1 MGDTAAL
8 TPVMRQYFAA
18 KEQYPD
24 CLMFCRIGDFYELFY
39 EDAITAS
46 RELQLTLTARD
57 KEKKQPMCGVPYHA
71 AEGYFQR
78 LLRKGYRIAV
88 CEQMEDPKLTKTIVR
103 REVTRVLTPGTAVD
117 PALGAEQSNYL
128 ASVVVLDKSVGLA
141 LLDLST
147 GEFRATEFSRW
158 AEAVDEL
165 GRVRPV
171 ELLYAQGGLG
181 LARGSSGVLPT
192 LRDKAAKDGAPG
204 SLGPDETREEV
215 ESAGLDAIRTKTA
228 VEDWVFTADYAV
240 PLLRNHLRVQSLD
253 GMGLGGHEAAAVAA
267 GALLHYMRA
276 TKQGGLE
283 HVDGLRFYERS
294 TCLELDAVSVRNL
307 ELVEPLFS
315 GESAQTTLFYTLD
328 ACCTPMGKRLL
339 RATLLRPSTQL
350 AEIEARLEAVGE
362 AAADL
367 RKREEL
373 RRSMNGVLDLERLL
387 GRVAL
392 DSAGPREV
400 MALAGTLG
408 CLPGILAA
416 VKAFE
421 AGLWR
426 RLGGVDRALHDAH
439 LSDDETV
446 AKMGHPVSV
455 NGGDY
460 GFDAMEDLHEM
471 IVETIAE
478 EPPVSLADGGVIRA
492 GVDAELDELRELSR
506 SGRQALVAI
515 EERERQRTGIG
526 SLKVRFNSVFGYYLE
541 VTKANAKLVPAD
553 YERKQ
558 TLVNAERFTTPELKE
573 YETKILTA
581 QERSG
586 EIERRLFAELRRQLL
601 DAAKRMRETAR
612 RVAEIDMLGCFAHL
626 AALRGWVRPGV
637 DASGVLE
644 FVGARHPVVERRM
657 EESGGGRFV
666 PNSVYLDAGFVDPTL
681 RDETAKDGAPGSI
694 DPTLLHPVE
703 QRRSSGT
710 PVRDKTAKD
719 GTPGSGGRF
728 VPNSVYLDAGLVDP
742 TLRDKTAK
750 DGAPGSIDPA
760 LLHPVEQRRSSG
772 TPVRDETAKDGA
784 PGGGGFVPN
793 SVHLDAGFVDPT
805 LRDKTAKDGVPGH
818 LSGDSLDDLRE
829 SRLGGGPAV
838 LLITGPN
845 MGGKSTYLRQ
855 TALLVVMAQCGCF
868 VPAERMRLGLV
879 DRIYTRIGAS
889 DNVARGRSTF
899 MVEMTETA
907 AILNTATS
915 RSLVL
920 LDEMGRGTATYDG
933 LSLAWATVE
942 HLHDRIGAR
951 TLFATHYHELT
962 LLAERLSRLMNLRVT
977 VKETQS
983 GIVFLHTV
991 EAGAA
996 SKSYGIEVAR
1006 LAGLPAAVISRAREV
1021 LKVHERAETQ
1031 QVREA
1036 APATQQLQMTMFTP
1050 LSQRIVDRLG
1060 EVDVDEMTPREALNL
1075 LAELQRE
1082 LKG

>member
-1 MGDTAAL
+1 MHGWGAGTVFCGSVMTNETVGILASEAAGL

-39 EDAITAS
+39 EDAILVS

-71 AEGYFQR
+71 AEVYLQR
-78 LLRKGYRIAV
+78 LLRKGYRIAL
-88 CEQMEDPKLTKTIVR
+88 CEQMEDPKQTKTIVR
-103 REVTRVLTPGTAVD
+103 REVTRVLTPGTSVD
-117 PALGAEQSNYL
+117 PTLGAEQSNYL
-128 ASVVVLDKSVGLA
+128 ASVMVSGSGAAAVCGLA

-147 GEFRATEFSRW
+147 GEFRATEFAGVGGW
-158 AEAVDEL
+158 AALVDEL

-171 ELLYAQGGLG
+171 ELLYGTGLLGGVN
-181 LARGSSGVLPT
+181 LAGES
-192 LRDKAAKDGAPG
+192 
-204 SLGPDETREEV
+204 ETT
-215 ESAGLDAIRTKTA
+215 AGLDSIRTKTA
-228 VEDWVFTADYAV
+228 VEEWVFTSEYAV
-240 PLLRNHLRVQSLD
+240 PLLRNHFKVHSLD
-253 GMGLGGHEAAAVAA
+253 GVGLGGHEAAAVAA

-283 HVDGLRFYERS
+283 HLDGLRFYERS
-294 TCLELDAVSVRNL
+294 TSLELDAVSVRNL

-315 GESAQTTLFYTLD
+315 GESIQTTLFYTMD
-328 ACCTPMGKRLL
+328 VCCTPMGKRLL
-339 RATLLRPSTQL
+339 RSTLLRPASGL
-350 AEIEARLEAVGE
+350 SEIETRLEAVGE
-362 AAADL
+362 AAGDL
-367 RKREEL
+367 RRREGL
-373 RRSMNGVLDLERLL
+373 RRSMDGVLDLERLL

-400 MALAGTLG
+400 LALAATLG
-408 CLPGILAA
+408 RLPGLVAA
-416 VKAFE
+416 VNAF
-421 AGLWR
+421 AAARWR
-426 RLGGVDRALHDAH
+426 QLGTSVDPL
-439 LSDDETV
+439 
-446 AKMGHPVSV
+446 
-455 NGGDY
+455 
-460 GFDAMEDLHEM
+460 EDLHEM

-478 EPPVSLADGGVIRA
+478 EPPVSLADGGVIRV

-515 EERERQRTGIG
+515 EERERTRTGIG
-526 SLKVRFNSVFGYYLE
+526 SLKVRFNNVFGYYLE
-541 VTKANAKLVPAD
+541 VTKANARSVPAD

-558 TLVNAERFTTPELKE
+558 TLVNAERFTTPELKD

-586 EIERRLFAELRRQLL
+586 EIEKRIFLELRRHLL
-601 DAAKRMRETAR
+601 DAAGRMRESAR
-612 RVAEIDMLGCFAHL
+612 RVAEIDLLGCFAHL
-626 AALRGWVRPGV
+626 AALRGWVRPNV
-637 DASGVLE
+637 EESGVLE
-644 FVGARHPVVERRM
+644 FVQARHPVVERRL

-666 PNSVYLDAGFVDPTL
+666 PNSV
-681 RDETAKDGAPGSI
+681 
-694 DPTLLHPVE
+694 
-703 QRRSSGT
+703 
-710 PVRDKTAKD
+710 
-719 GTPGSGGRF
+719 
-728 VPNSVYLDAGLVDP
+728 
-742 TLRDKTAK
+742 
-750 DGAPGSIDPA
+750 
-760 LLHPVEQRRSSG
+760 
-772 TPVRDETAKDGA
+772 
-784 PGGGGFVPN
+784 
-793 SVHLDAGFVDPT
+793 HLDAD
-805 LRDKTAKDGVPGH
+805 
-818 LSGDSLDDLRE
+818 
-829 SRLGGGPAV
+829 GGPAV

-845 MGGKSTYLRQ
+845 MGGKSTYLRMA
-855 TALLVVMAQCGCF
+855 ALLVVMAQMGSF

-907 AILNTATS
+907 AILNTATN

-962 LLAERLSRLMNLRVT
+962 LLAERLERLTNLRVT
-977 VKETQS
+977 VKETAA

-996 SKSYGIEVAR
+996 SKSYGIEVAK
-1006 LAGLPAAVISRAREV
+1006 LAGLPAGVIARAREV

-1036 APATQQLQMTMFTP
+1036 SPGAAAQMQMTMFTP
-1050 LSQRIVDRLG
+1050 LSQRIVDRLA
-1060 EVDVDEMTPREALNL
+1060 EADVDGLTPREALNL
-1075 LAELQRE
+1075 LAELQKE
-1082 LKG
+1082 LKA

>member
-1 MGDTAAL
+1 VRYSGGSVTNEMTSGLMGDTTAL

-88 CEQMEDPKLTKTIVR
+88 CEQMEDPKQTKTIVR

-128 ASVVVLDKSVGLA
+128 ASVVVLDNCVGLA

-147 GEFRATEFSRW
+147 GEFRATEFSGAGGW

-181 LARGSSGVLPT
+181 FAEVNGAAREKQVL
-192 LRDKAAKDGAPG
+192 RFAKDDKVLQGSTRRDADAETHVPKAGRGAPG
-204 SLGPDETREEV
+204 LVEE
-215 ESAGLDAIRTKTA
+215 ESSAGLDAIRTKTA
-228 VEDWVFTADYAV
+228 MEDWVFTADYAV

-416 VKAFE
+416 VNLFE
-421 AGLWR
+421 TGLWR
-426 RLGGVDRALHDAH
+426 KLGAGL
-439 LSDDETV
+439 
-446 AKMGHPVSV
+446 
-455 NGGDY
+455 
-460 GFDAMEDLHEM
+460 DAMEDLHEM
-471 IVETIAE
+471 IVKTIAE

-541 VTKANAKLVPAD
+541 VTKANAKAVPAD

-612 RVAEIDMLGCFAHL
+612 RMAEIDMLGCFAHL
-626 AALRGWVRPGV
+626 AALRGWVRPDV
-637 DASGVLE
+637 DVSGVLE

-666 PNSVYLDAGFVDPTL
+666 PNSVYLDAGSIDPTL
-681 RDETAKDGAPGSI
+681 RDETAKDGAPG
-694 DPTLLHPVE
+694 H
-703 QRRSSGT
+703 
-710 PVRDKTAKD
+710 
-719 GTPGSGGRF
+719 
-728 VPNSVYLDAGLVDP
+728 
-742 TLRDKTAK
+742 LR
-750 DGAPGSIDPA
+750 
-760 LLHPVEQRRSSG
+760 
-772 TPVRDETAKDGA
+772 
-784 PGGGGFVPN
+784 
-793 SVHLDAGFVDPT
+793 
-805 LRDKTAKDGVPGH
+805 
-818 LSGDSLDDLRE
+818 DDLRE
-829 SRLGGGPAV
+829 SGRGGGPAV

-907 AILNTATS
+907 AILNTATA

-962 LLAERLSRLMNLRVT
+962 LLAERLSRLMNLRVM
-977 VKETQS
+977 VKETQL

-1031 QVREA
+1031 QVRES
-1036 APATQQLQMTMFTP
+1036 APATPQMQMTMFTP

-1060 EVDVDEMTPREALNL
+1060 EVDVDGLTPREALNL

>member
-1 MGDTAAL
+1 MGNETASLASDLAGL
-8 TPVMRQYFAA
+8 TPVMRQYRAA
-18 KEQYPD
+18 KDAYPD
-24 CLMFCRIGDFYELFY
+24 TLLFFRLGDFYELFF
-39 EDAITAS
+39 EDAVLVS
-46 RELQLTLTARD
+46 KELQLTLTSRD
-57 KEKKQPMCGVPYHA
+57 KTKTVPMCGVPFHA
-71 AEGYFQR
+71 AEAYLQR
-78 LLRKGYRIAV
+78 LLRKGYRIAL
-88 CEQMEDPKLTKTIVR
+88 CEQMEDPKTAKTIVR

-117 PALGAEQSNYL
+117 PTLGAEQSNYL
-128 ASVVVLDKSVGLA
+128 ASVVVLGSGASAVCGLA

-147 GEFRATEFSRW
+147 GEFRATEFSGSVGW
-158 AEAVDEL
+158 AQVVDEL

-171 ELLYAQGGLG
+171 ELLYGSGLLGGVN
-181 LARGSSGVLPT
+181 LAGEDSSEG
-192 LRDKAAKDGAPG
+192 
-204 SLGPDETREEV
+204 
-215 ESAGLDAIRTKTA
+215 SAGLDGVRTKTA
-228 VEDWVFTADYAV
+228 LEEWVFTAEYAV
-240 PLLRNHLRVQSLD
+240 PLLRNHFKVHSLD

-294 TCLELDAVSVRNL
+294 SCLELDAVSVRNL
-307 ELVEPLFS
+307 ELIEPLFS

-339 RATLLRPSTQL
+339 RATLLRPASGL
-350 AEIEARLEAVGE
+350 REIEARLEAVGE
-362 AAADL
+362 AAGDL
-367 RKREEL
+367 RRREGL
-373 RRSMNGVLDLERLL
+373 RRSMDGVLDLERLL

-400 MALAGTLG
+400 MALAATLG
-408 CLPGILAA
+408 CLPGVVVAVNAFAAARWRELGAA
-416 VKAFE
+416 VDS
-421 AGLWR
+421 L
-426 RLGGVDRALHDAH
+426 
-439 LSDDETV
+439 
-446 AKMGHPVSV
+446 
-455 NGGDY
+455 
-460 GFDAMEDLHEM
+460 EDLHEM
-471 IVETIAE
+471 IVRTIAD
-478 EPPVSLADGGVIRA
+478 EPPVALADGGVIRA
-492 GVDAELDELRELSR
+492 GVDAELDELRELGR

-515 EERERQRTGIG
+515 EERERARTGIG

-541 VTKANAKLVPAD
+541 VTKANAKAVPAD

-586 EIERRLFAELRRQLL
+586 EIERRIFAELRRQLL
-601 DAAKRMRETAR
+601 DAAGRMRETAR
-612 RVAEIDMLGCFAHL
+612 RVAEIDLLGCFAHL
-626 AALRGWVRPGV
+626 AALRGWVRPQV
-637 DASGVLE
+637 EESGVLE
-644 FVGARHPVVERRM
+644 FVQARHPVVERRM

-666 PNSVYLDAGFVDPTL
+666 PNSA
-681 RDETAKDGAPGSI
+681 
-694 DPTLLHPVE
+694 
-703 QRRSSGT
+703 
-710 PVRDKTAKD
+710 
-719 GTPGSGGRF
+719 
-728 VPNSVYLDAGLVDP
+728 
-742 TLRDKTAK
+742 
-750 DGAPGSIDPA
+750 
-760 LLHPVEQRRSSG
+760 
-772 TPVRDETAKDGA
+772 
-784 PGGGGFVPN
+784 
-793 SVHLDAGFVDPT
+793 HLDAD
-805 LRDKTAKDGVPGH
+805 A
-818 LSGDSLDDLRE
+818 
-829 SRLGGGPAV
+829 GPAV

-845 MGGKSTYLRQ
+845 MGGKSTHLRMA
-855 TALLVVMAQCGCF
+855 ALLVVMAQMGCF

-907 AILNTATS
+907 AILNTATN

-942 HLHDRIGAR
+942 YLHDRIGAR

-962 LLAERLSRLMNLRVT
+962 LLADRLERLTNLRVT
-977 VKETQS
+977 VKETAG

-991 EAGAA
+991 EAGPA

-1006 LAGLPAAVISRAREV
+1006 LAGLPSGVIARAREV
-1021 LKVHERAETQ
+1021 LKVHEKAETQ

-1036 APATQQLQMTMFTP
+1036 SPAAQQMQMTMFTP

-1060 EVDVDEMTPREALNL
+1060 EVDVDGLTPREALNL